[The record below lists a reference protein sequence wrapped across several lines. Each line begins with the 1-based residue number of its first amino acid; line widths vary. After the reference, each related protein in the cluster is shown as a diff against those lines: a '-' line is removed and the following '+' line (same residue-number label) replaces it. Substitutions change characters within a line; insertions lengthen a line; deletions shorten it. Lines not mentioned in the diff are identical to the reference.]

1 MDLQNIQE
9 QLNTEFA
16 KADVRIIFWFAD
28 KGDYVEEVSEI
39 QLDTAKL
46 HILDGENW
54 LYSKWLLNESDP
66 EGKYLVY
73 APFARPSDSENPLA
87 DMYYYSTPY
96 YTDRVSQ
103 MSQEI
108 GIDTK
113 YKEHLA
119 GYGSFWRSTVR
130 IGKFKA
136 LNIDHYNTETIDIG
150 LLAVLTDVK
159 TPSFEE
165 IVKKLILTDAEEY
178 VKSITDYGLM
188 KTFWELCK
196 KYFGYNADGNI
207 AEPSIE
213 NLAMSFVVTYAAAT
227 LQTAVP
233 KNLKPYIVK
242 KRNDAVVFVRNIMD
256 NISCREAYDALS
268 LHTDKTL
275 RVSKNI
281 REAWNKETGVLTYVM
296 ACDAF
301 VELDQMLLEW
311 MVDKLDNEILDEQI
325 DGLDIAR
332 IADRR
337 MMKACHYS
345 DVFAQEY
352 QAMKHAYLLMK
363 GIRDMEIPSDPVLLL
378 QKYQDDLYQI
388 DSYYRWFYRALDQ
401 IEENEKYMQVRERIE
416 NIYANDYLLQMV
428 PKWNAVF
435 DEQAESTF
443 DQCGLIR
450 QDRFFSHYLHAYDG
464 KERII
469 VIISDALRY
478 ECAKELMTKLDMDEK
493 CQASIEGMVGVLP
506 SVTSMGMASLLP
518 HQEMNV
524 DEHMNVTVDG
534 LSCNDTPS
542 RDKILKVKNPDNIA
556 IQFDEIAKANK
567 PKVREL
573 LQNKN
578 IVYIYHNQ
586 VDARGDKPAS
596 ENEVFNACEEAIEEI
611 YRLIKK
617 LTGDVTAT
625 RFIVTADHGFLY
637 RRDKLQEF
645 DKVSYDKETCTYS
658 NKRFLLTKQ
667 KVTAQGIISRELAY
681 LNELN
686 TGYVAV
692 PLGAD
697 IFKEPGGGQNYV
709 HGGSSLQEM
718 LVPVIEVKTAKGKQ
732 AYDFVDVIL
741 TSVSRKVTNLRTYFD
756 FIQTEKVTDVMKGMN
771 IIAYFESEDGEKI
784 SYDVPIIADS
794 QSDAPEDRTF
804 HEKFTFK
811 SKKYLT
817 QDKYYLVMVDANDTN
832 NELHRYEFTVDI
844 AFVDDFGF

>member
-1 MDLQNIQE
+1 M
-9 QLNTEFA
+9 
-16 KADVRIIFWFAD
+16 RI
-28 KGDYVEEVSEI
+28 
-39 QLDTAKL
+39 
-46 HILDGENW
+46 
-54 LYSKWLLNESDP
+54 
-66 EGKYLVY
+66 
-73 APFARPSDSENPLA
+73 
-87 DMYYYSTPY
+87 
-96 YTDRVSQ
+96 
-103 MSQEI
+103 
-108 GIDTK
+108 
-113 YKEHLA
+113 
-119 GYGSFWRSTVR
+119 
-130 IGKFKA
+130 
-136 LNIDHYNTETIDIG
+136 
-150 LLAVLTDVK
+150 
-159 TPSFEE
+159 
-165 IVKKLILTDAEEY
+165 
-178 VKSITDYGLM
+178 
-188 KTFWELCK
+188 
-196 KYFGYNADGNI
+196 
-207 AEPSIE
+207 
-213 NLAMSFVVTYAAAT
+213 
-227 LQTAVP
+227 
-233 KNLKPYIVK
+233 
-242 KRNDAVVFVRNIMD
+242 
-256 NISCREAYDALS
+256 
-268 LHTDKTL
+268 
-275 RVSKNI
+275 SKNI
-281 REAWNKETGVLTYVM
+281 REAWNRDAGVLTDVLS
-296 ACDAF
+296 CDAF
-301 VELDQMLLEW
+301 AELDQMLLEW
-311 MVDKLDNEILDEQI
+311 IVDKLDNEILDEQI

-332 IADRR
+332 IADQR

-352 QAMKHAYLLMK
+352 QAMKYAYLLMK

-388 DSYYRWFYRALDQ
+388 DSYYRWFYRAFDQ
-401 IEENEKYMQVRERIE
+401 LEENEKYMQARERIE

-443 DQCGLIR
+443 DQCGLVR

-534 LSCNDTPS
+534 LSCSDTLA
-542 RDKILKVKNPDNIA
+542 RDKILKAKNPDNIA

-625 RFIVTADHGFLY
+625 KFIVTADHGFLY

-645 DKVSYDKETCTYS
+645 DKVSYDKEMCTYS

-667 KVTAQGIISRELAY
+667 MVNAQGVVSRGLAY
-681 LNELN
+681 LNNLN
-686 TGYVAV
+686 TGYVAA

-697 IFKEPGGGQNYV
+697 IFKVPGGGQNFV

-811 SKKYLT
+811 SKKYLP